1 MKAVKNNP
9 IKTVLTI
16 SVGFGIIFLFSN
28 LSWSLYTSLIIG
40 VLGLSSNKIA
50 GWLDFLWMKIA
61 KVLSFI
67 VPNILLSTIFY
78 LVLFPLAFLSRIF
91 GNNDSLQLKGKSAT
105 LWVNTSTQN
114 DKNTFE
120 KMW

>member
-9 IKTVLTI
+9 IKTVLTM

-28 LSWSLYTSLIIG
+28 LIWSLYTSLIIG

-50 GWLDFLWMKIA
+50 GWLDFLWMKFA

-67 VPNILLSTIFY
+67 VPNILLSAIFY
-78 LVLFPLAFLSRIF
+78 LVLFPLSFLSKIF
-91 GNNDSLQLKGKSAT
+91 GNNDYLQLKGKSAT
-105 LWVNTSTQN
+105 LWVKTPTQN
-114 DKNTFE
+114 NKNTFE

>member
-1 MKAVKNNP
+1 MKAVKNNQ

-28 LSWSLYTSLIIG
+28 LSWSLYTSLIVG

-50 GWLDFLWMKIA
+50 GWLDFLWMKFS

-67 VPNILLSTIFY
+67 VPNILLSAIFY
-78 LVLFPLAFLSRIF
+78 LVLFPLSFFSKIF
-91 GNNDSLQLKGKSAT
+91 GNNDFLQLKGKSAT

>member
-67 VPNILLSTIFY
+67 VPNILLCAIFY